1 MPAIYLGEG
10 WGLRWASGLRT
21 LRVKHDPAFAVLAG
35 KIMRLPPSPL
45 ASRFRL
51 RTGRAW
57 LAFGLLSLGNCE
69 PALAQRVDDNAATSA
84 GDAFGQAI
92 GNERVGLYTVDD
104 IRGFNPVDAGNT
116 RIDGLFFAPVDR
128 PPNRLIRG
136 SKVRVGFS
144 AQGYP
149 FPAPTGIVDYEPSAS
164 AKDEQFTIGFERAQF
179 GSRVLNLD
187 VLQRVNGDL
196 KVYLGGTLR
205 RQNRHEGGNFKSYI
219 ASGGLSW
226 TPYAGASLTAFY
238 GRTRTYDDE
247 AAPSIFPGG
256 NYLPP
261 LIRRR
266 AMIGQSWSKR
276 DSTQDVMGG
285 VARLP
290 FGKWT
295 LEAGLFRAERRVE
308 AGFTDLFLALR
319 PDGTT
324 PNRIM
329 VADTNNLDRTLSG
342 EARLTRTFGT
352 DKLAHRL
359 ILSFRGRSGNRRF
372 GGVQR
377 IALGESSLNFADERP
392 RPAFA
397 FAPDDTD
404 EFAQGTLGLGYTI
417 TAPGRFLLDLGISAS
432 RYRKTLTFVSAGFVT
447 SVRDRPVTG
456 SVTGSVNLTRT
467 LSLYGGHVRGFEEV
481 AVAPANAANRGAVP
495 PAIRTQ
501 QVDLGLRYAVTPTLS
516 LVAGVF
522 EIRKPYYNLDAQD
535 FYRELGTSSN
545 RGVEASLTGALRPG
559 LTLVLG
565 NVLLDSRISG
575 ELVDSGTIGLRP
587 IGSIRRRSI
596 LTVDWRL
603 GGGKGPLSF
612 DLAAESFSSRIG
624 NVSNGLSAPPRET
637 IDLGAR
643 YRFSLASAR
652 GLLRLQVANVLD
664 DYGWQVAANGAFQY
678 TVGRRFL
685 AELRFDL

>member
-1 MPAIYLGEG
+1 MHQFPRPRA
-10 WGLRWASGLRT
+10 R
-21 LRVKHDPAFAVLAG
+21 
-35 KIMRLPPSPL
+35 
-45 ASRFRL
+45 RL
-51 RTGRAW
+51 RPTVRDTW
-57 LAFGLLSLGNCE
+57 LVAAVAAVFGDAQ
-69 PALAQRVDDNAATSA
+69 PVIAQRVDDNAATSA

-104 IRGFNPVDAGNT
+104 VRGFNPVDAGNT
-116 RIDGLFFAPVDR
+116 RIDGLYFAPVDR

-136 SKVRVGFS
+136 SKVRVGIS

-149 FPAPTGIVDYEPSAS
+149 FPAPTGIVDYDLSVSAQ
-164 AKDEQFTIGFERAQF
+164 ADQVTLGFERAQF

-187 VLQRVNGDL
+187 VLQPVAEGL
-196 KVYLGGTLR
+196 KVYLGGTIR
-205 RQNRHEGGNFKSYI
+205 RQNRHEGGSFKSYI

-226 TPYAGASLTAFY
+226 EPYAGARLAAFY

-256 NYLPP
+256 DYLPP
-261 LIRRR
+261 QIQRR

-276 DSTQDVMGG
+276 DNTQELMGAL
-285 VARLP
+285 ARLP

-295 LEAGLFRAERRVE
+295 FEAGLFRAERRFD
-308 AGFTDLFLALR
+308 ANFTDLFAGMR

-329 VADTNNLDRTLSG
+329 VADANNLDRTLSG

-352 DKLAHRL
+352 SSLAHRL
-359 ILSFRGRSGNRRF
+359 IVSFRGRTGNRRF

-392 RPAFA
+392 RPVFA
-397 FAPDDTD
+397 FGPDDTD
-404 EFAQGTLGLGYTI
+404 AYGQATLGLGYTL
-417 TAPGRFLLDLGISAS
+417 TAPGRFLFDIGISGS
-432 RYRKTLTFVSAGFVT
+432 RYRKTLTFVSAGLVT
-447 SVRDRPVTG
+447 SVRDRPVMGSMTG
-456 SVTGSVNLTRT
+456 SLNLTPT
-467 LSLYGGHVRGFEEV
+467 LAIYGGHVRGFEEV

-501 QVDLGLRYAVTPTLS
+501 QTDLGLRYAVTPALS

-522 EIRKPYYNLDAQD
+522 TITKPYYNLDEQAN
-535 FYRELGTSSN
+535 YRELGSSSN
-545 RGVEASLTGALRPG
+545 RGVEMSLTGSVRPG

-575 ELVDSGTIGLRP
+575 ELVDSGRIGLRP

-596 LTVDWRL
+596 ATIDWRL
-603 GGGKGPLSF
+603 GGGKSPLSL
-612 DLAAESFSSRIG
+612 DLAAESFSARIG
-624 NVSNGLSAPPRET
+624 NIGNGLSAPPRET
-637 IDLGAR
+637 IDLGLR
-643 YRFSLASAR
+643 YRFSVAKAK

-678 TVGRRFL
+678 STGRRFL

>member
-1 MPAIYLGEG
+1 
-10 WGLRWASGLRT
+10 
-21 LRVKHDPAFAVLAG
+21 
-35 KIMRLPPSPL
+35 MRRPPCPL
-45 ASRFRL
+45 APGSRSCIRL
-51 RTGRAW
+51 ASLIVGFASFGVFEQ
-57 LAFGLLSLGNCE
+57 AF
-69 PALAQRVDDNAATSA
+69 AQRVDDNTATSA

-92 GNERVGLYTVDD
+92 GNERIGLYTVDD
-104 IRGFNPVDAGNT
+104 VRGFNPVDAGNT

-136 SKVRVGFS
+136 SKVRVGIS

-149 FPAPTGIVDYEPSAS
+149 FPAPTGIVDYEPSVS
-164 AKDEQFTIGFERAQF
+164 AQSDQFTLGFERAQF
-179 GSRVLNLD
+179 GSRVFNLD
-187 VLQRVNGDL
+187 VLQPVAEGL

-205 RQNRHEGGNFKSYI
+205 QQNRHEGGNFKSYI

-226 TPYAGASLTAFY
+226 TPYAGASLTGFY

-261 LIRRR
+261 QIRRR

-276 DSTQDVMGG
+276 DNTQEVMGG

-295 LEAGLFRAERRVE
+295 LEAGLFRAERRVD
-308 AGFTDLFLALR
+308 ANFTDLFLAMR

-324 PNRIM
+324 PNRVM
-329 VADTNNLDRTLSG
+329 VADSNNLDRTLSG

-352 DKLAHRL
+352 GKLAHRL

-377 IALGESSLNFADERP
+377 IALGPSSLNFTDERP
-392 RPAFA
+392 RPVLAFG
-397 FAPDDTD
+397 PDDTD
-404 EFAQGTLGLGYTI
+404 RFGQATLGLGYTI
-417 TAPGRFLLDLGISAS
+417 TAPGRFLLDLGVSGS
-432 RYRKTLTFVSAGFVT
+432 RYHKTLTFVSAGLVT

-501 QVDLGLRYAVTPTLS
+501 QVDLGLRYAVTSTLS
-516 LVAGVF
+516 LVAGGF

-535 FYRELGTSSN
+535 LYRELGTSSN
-545 RGVEASLTGALRPG
+545 RGVEMSLAGTVRPG
-559 LTLVLG
+559 LTLVVG

-575 ELVDSGTIGLRP
+575 ELVDSGKIGPRP
-587 IGSIRRRSI
+587 IGSIRRRSTI
-596 LTVDWRL
+596 NIDWRF
-603 GGGKGPLSF
+603 GGGKGPLSL
-612 DLAAESFSSRIG
+612 DLAAESLSARIG
-624 NVSNGLSAPPRET
+624 NVSNGLSAPPREM

-643 YRFSLASAR
+643 YRFRLASAR
-652 GLLRLQVANVLD
+652 TLLRLQVANVLD

-678 TVGRRFL
+678 TTGRRFL

>member
-1 MPAIYLGEG
+1 LLAILMTACSIAAPA
-10 WGLRWASGLRT
+10 R
-21 LRVKHDPAFAVLAG
+21 
-35 KIMRLPPSPL
+35 
-45 ASRFRL
+45 
-51 RTGRAW
+51 
-57 LAFGLLSLGNCE
+57 
-69 PALAQRVDDNAATSA
+69 AQRVDDNAIASA

-104 IRGFNPVDAGNT
+104 VRGFNPVDAGNT

-136 SKVRVGFS
+136 SKVRVGIS

-149 FPAPTGIVDYEPSAS
+149 FPAPTGIVDYDLSAS
-164 AKDEQFTIGFERAQF
+164 AKDDQLTVGFERAQF
-179 GSRVLNLD
+179 GSRVINLD
-187 VLQRVNGDL
+187 VLQPVAEDL

-219 ASGGLSW
+219 VSGGLSW
-226 TPYAGASLTAFY
+226 KPYAGASVTAFY
-238 GRTRTYDDE
+238 ARTRTYDDE

-256 NYLPP
+256 DYLPP
-261 LIRRR
+261 EIPRR

-276 DSTQDVMGG
+276 DNTQELLG
-285 VARLP
+285 ALTRLP

-295 LEAGLFRAERRVE
+295 LEAGLFRAERRVD
-308 AGFTDLFLALR
+308 ANFTDLFAAMR

-324 PNRIM
+324 PNRVM
-329 VADTNNLDRTLSG
+329 VADANNLDRTLSG

-352 DKLAHRL
+352 GKLAHRL
-359 ILSFRGRSGNRRF
+359 ILSFRGKTGDRRF

-377 IALGESSLNFADERP
+377 ISLGESSLNFADERP

-397 FAPDDTD
+397 FGPDDTD
-404 EFAQGTLGLGYTI
+404 AFGQATLGLGYTI
-417 TAPGRFLLDLGISAS
+417 TAPGRFLLDLGISGS
-432 RYRKTLTFVSAGFVT
+432 RYNKTLTFVSAGLVT

-456 SVTGSVNLTRT
+456 SVTGSVNVTRA

-522 EIRKPYYNLDAQD
+522 EIRKPYYNLDEQD
-535 FYRELGTSSN
+535 VYRELGTSSN
-545 RGVEASLTGALRPG
+545 RGVETSLTGTVRPG

-575 ELVDSGTIGLRP
+575 ELVESGKIGPRP

-596 LTVDWRL
+596 VNIDWRL
-603 GGGKGPLSF
+603 GSGKGPLSF
-612 DLAAESFSSRIG
+612 DIAAEALSSRIG
-624 NVSNGLSAPPRET
+624 NVSNRLSAPAREM

-643 YRFSLASAR
+643 YRFKIASAR
-652 GLLRLQVANVLD
+652 ALLRVQVANVLD

-678 TVGRRFL
+678 STGRRFL
-685 AELRFDL
+685 AELRVDL

>member
-1 MPAIYLGEG
+1 MGF
-10 WGLRWASGLRT
+10 ASFG
-21 LRVKHDPAFAVLAG
+21 VFEPAF
-35 KIMRLPPSPL
+35 
-45 ASRFRL
+45 
-51 RTGRAW
+51 
-57 LAFGLLSLGNCE
+57 
-69 PALAQRVDDNAATSA
+69 AQRVDDNTATSA

-92 GNERVGLYTVDD
+92 GNERIGLYTVDD
-104 IRGFNPVDAGNT
+104 VRGFNPVDAGNT

-136 SKVRVGFS
+136 SKVRVGIS
-144 AQGYP
+144 SQGYP

-164 AKDEQFTIGFERAQF
+164 AQSDQFTLGVERAQF

-187 VLQRVNGDL
+187 VLQPVAEDL
-196 KVYLGGTLR
+196 KVYLGVTLR
-205 RQNRHEGGNFKSYI
+205 QQNRHEGGNFKSYI
-219 ASGGLSW
+219 ASGGLAW
-226 TPYAGASLTAFY
+226 TPYAGASLTGFY
-238 GRTRTYDDE
+238 GRMRTYDDE

-261 LIRRR
+261 QIRRR

-276 DSTQDVMGG
+276 DNTQEVLGG

-290 FGKWT
+290 FGKWM
-295 LEAGLFRAERRVE
+295 LEAGLFRAERRVD
-308 AGFTDLFLALR
+308 ANFTDLFLTIR

-324 PNRIM
+324 PNRVM
-329 VADTNNLDRTLSG
+329 VADSNNLDRTLSG
-342 EARLTRTFGT
+342 EARLSRTFGSS
-352 DKLAHRL
+352 KLAHRL

-377 IALGESSLNFADERP
+377 IALGPSSLNFTDERP
-392 RPAFA
+392 RPVLAFG
-397 FAPDDTD
+397 PDDTD
-404 EFAQGTLGLGYTI
+404 RFGQATLGLGYTI
-417 TAPGRFLLDLGISAS
+417 TAPGRFLLDLGVSGS
-432 RYRKTLTFVSAGFVT
+432 RYHKTLTFVSAGVVT

-501 QVDLGLRYAVTPTLS
+501 QVDLGLRYALTPTVS

-535 FYRELGTSSN
+535 LYRELGTSSN
-545 RGVEASLTGALRPG
+545 RGVETSLTGTVRPG
-559 LTLVLG
+559 LTLVVG
-565 NVLLDSRISG
+565 NVVLDSRISG
-575 ELVDSGTIGLRP
+575 ELVQSGVIGPRP
-587 IGSIRRRSI
+587 IGSIRRRSVLNI
-596 LTVDWRL
+596 DWRL
-603 GGGKGPLSF
+603 GGGTGPLSF

-643 YRFSLASAR
+643 YRFKVASAR
-652 GLLRLQVANVLD
+652 ALLRLQVANVLD

-678 TVGRRFL
+678 TIGRRFL

>member
-1 MPAIYLGEG
+1 
-10 WGLRWASGLRT
+10 
-21 LRVKHDPAFAVLAG
+21 
-35 KIMRLPPSPL
+35 MRQPPRPL
-45 ASRFRL
+45 ASRL
-51 RTGRAW
+51 RPFCQRAT
-57 LAFGLLSLGNCE
+57 LAVALAGLCDPE
-69 PALAQRVDDNAATSA
+69 PACAQRVDDNAIASA

-104 IRGFNPVDAGNT
+104 VRGFNPVDAGNT

-136 SKVRVGFS
+136 SKVRVGIS

-149 FPAPTGIVDYEPSAS
+149 FPAPTGIVDYDLSAS
-164 AKDEQFTIGFERAQF
+164 AKDDQLTVGFERAQF

-187 VLQRVNGDL
+187 VLQPVAEDL

-219 ASGGLSW
+219 VSGGLSW
-226 TPYAGASLTAFY
+226 KLYAGASVTAFY
-238 GRTRTYDDE
+238 ARTRTYDDE

-256 NYLPP
+256 DYLPP
-261 LIRRR
+261 EIKRR

-276 DSTQDVMGG
+276 DNTQELLG
-285 VARLP
+285 ALTRLP
-290 FGKWT
+290 FGKWM
-295 LEAGLFRAERRVE
+295 LEAGLFRAERRVD
-308 AGFTDLFLALR
+308 ANFTDLFTAMR

-352 DKLAHRL
+352 GKLAHRL
-359 ILSFRGRSGNRRF
+359 ILSFRGKTGDRRF

-377 IALGESSLNFADERP
+377 ISLGESSLNFADERP
-392 RPAFA
+392 RPVFA
-397 FAPDDTD
+397 FGPDDTD
-404 EFAQGTLGLGYTI
+404 EFGQATLGLGYTI
-417 TAPGRFLLDLGISAS
+417 TAPGRFLLDLGVSGS
-432 RYRKTLTFVSAGFVT
+432 RYHKTLTFVSAGLVT

-456 SVTGSVNLTRT
+456 SVTGSVNLSRA

-481 AVAPANAANRGAVP
+481 AVAPANAVNRGAVP

-522 EIRKPYYNLDAQD
+522 EIKKPYYNLDEQD
-535 FYRELGTSSN
+535 VYRELGTTTN
-545 RGVEASLTGALRPG
+545 RGVETSLTGTVRPG

-565 NVLLDSRISG
+565 NVLLDQRISG
-575 ELVDSGTIGLRP
+575 ELVESGKIGPRP

-596 LTVDWRL
+596 FNVDWRL
-603 GGGKGPLSF
+603 GGGKSPLSF
-612 DLAAESFSSRIG
+612 DLAVESLSSRIG
-624 NVSNGLSAPPRET
+624 NVSNRLSAPEREM

-643 YRFSLASAR
+643 YRFKIASAR
-652 GLLRLQVANVLD
+652 ALLRVQVANVLD

-678 TVGRRFL
+678 STGRRFL

>member
-1 MPAIYLGEG
+1 
-10 WGLRWASGLRT
+10 
-21 LRVKHDPAFAVLAG
+21 
-35 KIMRLPPSPL
+35 MRQSPRPQ
-45 ASRFRL
+45 ARRFRPL
-51 RTGRAW
+51 VRDTC
-57 LAFGLLSLGNCE
+57 LAVAAAAGVGDVE

-104 IRGFNPVDAGNT
+104 VRGFNPVDAGNT
-116 RIDGLFFAPVDR
+116 RIEGLYFAPVDR

-136 SKVRVGFS
+136 SKVRVGIS

-149 FPAPTGIVDYEPSAS
+149 FPAPTGIVDYDLSAS
-164 AKDEQFTIGFERAQF
+164 EEADQLTLGFERAQF

-187 VLQRVNGDL
+187 LLQPLAENL

-205 RQNRHEGGNFKSYI
+205 RQKRHEGGEFKSFV
-219 ASGGLSW
+219 ATGGLSW
-226 TPYAGASLTAFY
+226 HPYGGASLTGFY

-256 NYLPP
+256 DYLPP
-261 LIRRR
+261 QIRRR

-276 DSTQDVMGG
+276 DSTQELMGAL
-285 VARLP
+285 ARLP
-290 FGKWT
+290 FGRWMF
-295 LEAGLFRAERRVE
+295 EAGLFRAERRFD
-308 AGFTDLFLALR
+308 ANFTDLFAGMR

-324 PNRIM
+324 ANRII
-329 VADTNNLDRTLSG
+329 VADANNLDRTVSG

-352 DKLAHRL
+352 PALAHRL
-359 ILSFRGRSGNRRF
+359 MVSFRGRTGNRRF

-392 RPAFA
+392 RPVLAFG
-397 FAPDDTD
+397 PDDTD
-404 EFAQGTLGLGYTI
+404 NFGQATLGLGYTM
-417 TAPGRFLLDLGISAS
+417 TAPGRFLFDVAISGA
-432 RYRKTLTFVSAGFVT
+432 RYHKTLTFVSAGIVT
-447 SVRDRPVTG
+447 SAHDRPVTS
-456 SVTGSVNLTRT
+456 SVTGSINLTRDLT
-467 LSLYGGHVRGFEEV
+467 IYGGHVRGFEEV

-495 PAIRTQ
+495 PAIRTKQ
-501 QVDLGLRYAVTPTLS
+501 ADLGLRYALTPTLS

-522 EIRKPYYNLDAQD
+522 SITKPYYNLDDQAN
-535 FYRELGTSSN
+535 YRELGTSTN
-545 RGVEASLTGALRPG
+545 RGVEMSLTGALRPG

-575 ELVDSGTIGLRP
+575 ELVDSGKIGPRP

-596 LTVDWRL
+596 ATIDWRL
-603 GGGKGPLSF
+603 GGGKSPLSL
-612 DLAAESFSSRIG
+612 DLAAESFSARIA

-643 YRFSLASAR
+643 YRFSVAKAK

-678 TVGRRFL
+678 TVGRRFI